1 MEGTKFII
9 PDNADL
15 HSINLGVS
23 LNGNDAII
31 RPIIYTDESGS
42 ENIIIEG
49 IEVDANGGGQVI
61 PGTGD
66 HLGGICLY
74 ESRNSTVRNCHVY
87 DVGGTDSSGQPDGL
101 GISVLRSTDCRIYGN
116 LIERSG
122 YENIAIRINSHRI
135 IISNNHL
142 LDGGRCNLQASA
154 WAGVFGATNVIIS
167 NNTFHNGG
175 IIIHGHELT
184 EGDGNIVSH
193 VQISSNTFSEDNP
206 GTAIFLQDGSSHISI
221 CDNIINTH
229 HGFSIKQA
237 DRYLRHILISG
248 NSIRCSGIAMEL
260 WTPVGGGLLEHLTV
274 AGNNIHYIPGT
285 GATIQNCIVFKMSN
299 GYSAKNINI
308 SQNSIT
314 AIDGGNVTC
323 LVCEGGV
330 DKMIV
335 NSNVFRTDFE
345 GIILSG
351 DTSNVTLTSNAIS
364 GLDSDSIGIALKDAV
379 DSIIIGHN
387 NLLGI
392 SSSTNRIINTTSGTN
407 IIESDNLG

>member
-1 MEGTKFII
+1 MKLIKYDSLASTLSELIDQRQATEQATDQTLAALADALATTDVDGDYISYTVGSEPDSSGATSGTIGAYFKEEGLFQKVEWDGNEWQEIGEPVVARKYVDDKTSLSGSQINVLDFGAKADGETADSYAMNSAITAIISAGGGVVVVPTGIYLVRSIVVKSNVTLKGMEGTKFII

-142 LDGGRCNLQASA
+142 LDGGR
-154 WAGVFGATNVIIS
+154 
-167 NNTFHNGG
+167 
-175 IIIHGHELT
+175 
-184 EGDGNIVSH
+184 
-193 VQISSNTFSEDNP
+193 
-206 GTAIFLQDGSSHISI
+206 
-221 CDNIINTH
+221 
-229 HGFSIKQA
+229 
-237 DRYLRHILISG
+237 
-248 NSIRCSGIAMEL
+248 
-260 WTPVGGGLLEHLTV
+260 
-274 AGNNIHYIPGT
+274 
-285 GATIQNCIVFKMSN
+285 
-299 GYSAKNINI
+299 
-308 SQNSIT
+308 
-314 AIDGGNVTC
+314 
-323 LVCEGGV
+323 
-330 DKMIV
+330 
-335 NSNVFRTDFE
+335 
-345 GIILSG
+345 
-351 DTSNVTLTSNAIS
+351 
-364 GLDSDSIGIALKDAV
+364 
-379 DSIIIGHN
+379 
-387 NLLGI
+387 
-392 SSSTNRIINTTSGTN
+392 
-407 IIESDNLG
+407 